1 MDQNNYQPPVE
12 NYAPTYTQPPVVV
25 PSVDQMVAEMSNSAF
40 NKALASAIMSNFP
53 IASIIAIVQGNQ
65 ALNQVK
71 RIKELAEPYG
81 IFAGGKYIAARVLA
95 LVGKFSGIAMTI
107 FWALYLFLI
116 IIYAAVFTSF
126 ILG

>member
-1 MDQNNYQPPVE
+1 MEQNNYQPPVE
-12 NYAPTYTQPPVVV
+12 NTVPVAPVVV

-95 LVGKFSGIAMTI
+95 LIGKFSGIAMTI

>member
-1 MDQNNYQPPVE
+1 MDQNNYHPPVE

-107 FWALYLFLI
+107 FWALYLFWI

>member
-1 MDQNNYQPPVE
+1 MEQNNYQSPVE
-12 NYAPTYTQPPVVV
+12 NTVPVAPVVV

-95 LVGKFSGIAMTI
+95 LIGKFSGIAMTI

>member
-1 MDQNNYQPPVE
+1 MEQNNYQSPVG
-12 NYAPTYTQPPVVV
+12 NTVPVAPVVV

-65 ALNQVK
+65 ALNQLK

-107 FWALYLFLI
+107 FWALYLFWI
-116 IIYAAVFTSF
+116 ILYAAVFTSF

>member
-1 MDQNNYQPPVE
+1 MDQNNFYQPPVE
-12 NYAPTYTQPPVVV
+12 NYAPTYTQPPVV
-25 PSVDQMVAEMSNSAF
+25 PSVDQMVAEMSDKAF
-40 NKALASAIMSNFP
+40 GKALASAIMSNFP

-81 IFAGGKYIAARVLA
+81 IFGGGKYIAARVLA
-95 LVGKFSGIAMTI
+95 LIGKFSGIAMTI

-116 IIYAAVFTSF
+116 IIYAVVFTSF

>member
-1 MDQNNYQPPVE
+1 MDQNYTYQPPVE
-12 NYAPTYTQPPVVV
+12 QYAPVNTQTPVV

-53 IASIIAIVQGNQ
+53 ITSIIAIVMGSQ
-65 ALNQVK
+65 ALGQVK

-95 LVGKFSGIAMTI
+95 LIGKFSGIFMTV
-107 FWALYLFLI
+107 FWALYFFLI
-116 IIYAAVFTSF
+116 IIYVAVFSSLIF
-126 ILG
+126 G

>member
-1 MDQNNYQPPVE
+1 MDQNNYQSPAE
-12 NYAPTYTQPPVVV
+12 QYAPVNVQAPVVV
-25 PSVDQMVAEMSNSAF
+25 PSVDQMVAEMSKQAF

-95 LVGKFSGIAMTI
+95 LIGKFSGIAMTI

-126 ILG
+126 VLG